1 MSTSRSIQI
10 SLFGDKDLEAAFN
23 VLALNVQN
31 KVFRPALRAGMKVIH
46 RAILSRVP
54 VDTGAL
60 RGAIKLRAGQRS
72 RGQIRLAV
80 FVDKARLPK
89 RAKSGAKEWF
99 YPAHVEL
106 GHLAPGKKGAAP
118 GSEVRAFVPPRSYM
132 RAGFDEAKEAAV
144 AAIEAEAGRR
154 MEALFLHPKQAGA
167 LTDAED

>member
-23 VLALNVQN
+23 ALALNVQK

-80 FVDKARLPK
+80 FVNKDRLPK

-144 AAIEAEAGRR
+144 VVIEAEVSKRLQAI
-154 MEALFLHPKQAGA
+154 FLHPKQAGA
-167 LTDAED
+167 LDEGED